1 MDMRRLLGFAL
12 LLAFAAGCAATA
24 PRPAS
29 VARLDRFDEV
39 GVASYVAGSFDGR
52 ATSSGSIYDSHRL
65 TAAHRTLP
73 FGTRVRVTN
82 LANDRAV
89 VVTITDRG
97 PFRRGRI
104 VDLSRRAAAELGF
117 VAQGTARVRLEVV
130 GGEPRVAAD
139 N

>member
-73 FGTRVRVTN
+73 FGTIVRVTN
-82 LANDRAV
+82 LANGRSV
-89 VVTITDRG
+89 LVRINDRG
-97 PFRRGRI
+97 PYGRGLI
-104 VDLSRRAAAELGF
+104 IDVSSAAAERLDMIRAGI
-117 VAQGTARVRLEVV
+117 VACELEVV
-130 GGEPRVAAD
+130 RLGR
-139 N
+139 